1 VYELREVSPQQFK
14 ALAEEDGAVT
24 LLDIREEWELALASV
39 AGATHMPM
47 GQVPDRMTE
56 LKSEETIVVMCHH
69 GSRSATVAG
78 FLMRNGFTRVLNLTG
93 GIDAWARDL
102 DPNVPSY

>member
-1 VYELREVSPQQFK
+1 MFVIREISPREFK
-14 ALAEEDGAVT
+14 DLADQDSPVT
-24 LLDIREEWELALASV
+24 LLDVREDWELALAEV
-39 AGATHMPM
+39 GGATHMPM
-47 GQVPDRMTE
+47 GQVPDRMSE
-56 LKSEETIVVMCHH
+56 LDSDRAIVVMCHH

-78 FLMRNGFTRVLNLTG
+78 FLLRNGFTQVLNLTG

>member
-1 VYELREVSPQQFK
+1 
-14 ALAEEDGAVT
+14 
-24 LLDIREEWELALASV
+24 
-39 AGATHMPM
+39 
-47 GQVPDRMTE
+47 
-56 LKSEETIVVMCHH
+56 
-69 GSRSATVAG
+69 VAG

>member
-1 VYELREVSPQQFK
+1 MLKEITPREYAS
-14 ALAEEDGAVT
+14 LATGNAPVT
-24 LLDIREEWELALASV
+24 LLDVREEWELALASV
-39 AGATHMPM
+39 EGALHIPM
-47 GQVPDRMTE
+47 GQVPDRLAE
-56 LKSEETIVVMCHH
+56 LGQDACIVVMCHH

-78 FLMRNGFTRVLNLTG
+78 FLLRSGFSQVLNLAG

>member
-1 VYELREVSPQQFK
+1 MFDIREISPREFK
-14 ALAEEDGAVT
+14 DLADQDSPVT
-24 LLDIREEWELALASV
+24 LLDVREEWELALAEV

-47 GQVPDRMTE
+47 GQVPERMSELESDRA
-56 LKSEETIVVMCHH
+56 IVVMCHH

-78 FLMRNGFTRVLNLTG
+78 FLLRNGFTQVLNLAG